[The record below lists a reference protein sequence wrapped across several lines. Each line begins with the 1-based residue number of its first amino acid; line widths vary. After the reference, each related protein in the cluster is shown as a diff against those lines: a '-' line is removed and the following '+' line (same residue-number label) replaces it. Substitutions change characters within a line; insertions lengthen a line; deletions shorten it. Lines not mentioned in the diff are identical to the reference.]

1 VGLIVQPITLNINLF
16 MHVSVHGCMNII
28 AILLQ
33 SNAILYAIS
42 NVYDPLGFAV
52 LSPRFLIEFKQSE

>member
-1 VGLIVQPITLNINLF
+1 

-33 SNAILYAIS
+33 SNVILYAIS